1 MDNMKIVLSLDK
13 YSIYSYDKYY
23 LCFPND
29 TSRFYHLFVGFSL
42 LDLTTL
48 DEENLY
54 KEIRK
59 IGDSLNHA
67 YSNAIYILPI
77 IKPKILTDAALEND
91 DLLYNKLLKK
101 YIQPITSEIHDK
113 FASSKIYVSQIIK
126 FIKQND
132 VDKKFIGWLS
142 MKLGDDYVREIMFED
157 KIDEVNTDKPVINT
171 EIITDHQID
180 DIWIKK
186 QEEAVSDTLKAAYS
200 FGFSSLGFMLM
211 IITISL
217 VLGTFIAYMII
228 K

>member
-1 MDNMKIVLSLDK
+1 MDNMKIVLALDK
-13 YSIYSYDKYY
+13 YSIYAYDKYY

-29 TSRFYHLFVGFSL
+29 TSRFYHLFVGFSS

-54 KEIRK
+54 KEIRR

-77 IKPKILTDAALEND
+77 IKPKFLEDAALEND

-101 YIQPITSEIHDK
+101 YIQPITSEIHSK
-113 FASSKIYVSQIIK
+113 FASNKIYVSQIIK
-126 FIKQND
+126 FIKQSDN
-132 VDKKFIGWLS
+132 DKKFIGWLS
-142 MKLGDDYVREIMFED
+142 MKLGDNYVREIIFED
-157 KIDEVNTDKPVINT
+157 KVDDVVDSKPIINNDIVTDY
-171 EIITDHQID
+171 EID
-180 DIWIKK
+180 DIWIKQ

-200 FGFSSLGFMLM
+200 FGFSSLGFMIM

-217 VLGTFIAYMII
+217 VLGTIIAYMII